1 MGSFL
6 EGRKVE
12 HKEVAHASVV
22 DGSHGH
28 AVRVL
33 ELRGEVGHVAIV
45 PLTDRDTADMSGI
58 LSRQEKDQDDIL
70 VDADEEARNRVGGGP
85 LLLGT
90 RTGKRNEGIPDLAV
104 DGLRAIGTVNDAI
117 VDCGARSTVV
127 VGIGEG
133 RVVIVDEAGH
143 PVLHNVFWRR
153 EHYLLPSTVVS
164 QGHNSLEGLPMM
176 SLLLGRVDLGSKP
189 VSVYESP
196 LRFLV

>member
-70 VDADEEARNRVGGGP
+70 VDADEEARNRVGGVP
-85 LLLGT
+85 MLGWRVGM
-90 RTGKRNEGIPDLAV
+90 RTGKGNEGIPDLAV
-104 DGLRAIGTVNDAI
+104 DGLHTAGAADNVII
-117 VDCGARSTVV
+117 DCGARSSVV
-127 VGIGEG
+127 EGIGEG
-133 RVVIVDEAGH
+133 RMEIVD
-143 PVLHNVFWRR
+143 
-153 EHYLLPSTVVS
+153 
-164 QGHNSLEGLPMM
+164 
-176 SLLLGRVDLGSKP
+176 
-189 VSVYESP
+189 
-196 LRFLV
+196 